1 MKRGAAIWALPVL
14 SASLV
19 VPPALRAR
27 GDGATSTRR
36 RQLAAAVAAFVGGA
50 RPQPGRSMAPPRG
63 NIALLRPI
71 LESRIAIA
79 ELGALVGDS
88 KRTSQWAQMRVALN
102 APPFTRPNG
111 VVGDQWAM
119 VARTYERALTFDTAS
134 LSAADRT
141 TCFPRYAD
149 AECAKL
155 VVNADLDYRG
165 LLRAD
170 VLTYLQAADD
180 ELALLAEC
188 ERDGRES
195 AAAACKASSTIGAV
209 DALGGVGAAMDRYLD
224 TVGADEVRRGVESL
238 ADSLAARSGGAVTI
252 APLGP
257 PGTQRGTAPKMCL
270 GADGSQTCS

>member
-1 MKRGAAIWALPVL
+1 MKRGAALWALPVL

-19 VPPALRAR
+19 VPQAPRAR
-27 GDGATSTRR
+27 GDGATSPRR

-79 ELGALVGDS
+79 ELSALVGDS
-88 KRTSQWAQMRVALN
+88 KRTSRWAQMRVALN

-141 TCFPRYAD
+141 ACFPRYAD

-188 ERDGRES
+188 CERDGREN
-195 AAAACKASSTIGAV
+195 AAAACKASSAIGAA

-257 PGTQRGTAPKMCL
+257 SGTQRGTAPN
-270 GADGSQTCS
+270 